1 LKQGTALPGDAGQ
14 AEYMTVSS
22 IILSI
27 GQGGVALA
35 GARLLQP
42 QSAAFMTLDATGA
55 LAVAWGWLV
64 LLALAFWVG
73 ILLCEG
79 VALYGMARA
88 SSLLARA
95 RRQTRPLYWLCLA
108 ALFVGNIVALI
119 LQAAQLTAAPN
130 LVAMGRIL
138 FASTYGALWLARTG
152 LIILAVGLPLFTR
165 RKRRTATVAG
175 LMLAGLILL
184 TLAYSGAIS
193 TTALTWFSLAAP
205 LAWFGLFC
213 YLACILLPLLRGFEP
228 DRHGE
233 MLIELLHRLYPLLLC
248 AAGILFVSNIY
259 LSESFPG
266 TIGQFAASAQGEI
279 ELIRWLLAAL
289 MLVAGGYALFALRP
303 RVARQAALLPVVDA
317 ELPARRAR
325 QSALTQTVRAL
336 QRASMLAAGL
346 GALVL
351 LCSTLLASAP
361 NPGSLPGTKNSP
373 APIITPSPTA
383 SGNIV
388 QSKRAGNLSITL
400 EITPAR
406 VELANTVLV
415 TLADTQSGKSVEN
428 AQITATTNMQVMDM
442 GTTRMTM
449 NGGKPV
455 YRALFPTDS
464 AFSMFGPWDVTLLI
478 RQPGHAPVQ
487 VVFTV
492 LLND

>member
-1 LKQGTALPGDAGQ
+1 
-14 AEYMTVSS
+14 MTVSS
-22 IILSI
+22 IILST
-27 GQGGVALA
+27 GQSGAALA
-35 GARLLQP
+35 GTRLLWP
-42 QSAAFMTLDATGA
+42 QSVAFMTLDATSA
-55 LAVAWGWLV
+55 LAAAWGWLM

-79 VALYGMARA
+79 MALHGMTRA

-108 ALFVGNIVALI
+108 ALFVGNIVVLI
-119 LQAAQLTAAPN
+119 LQAAQLTVAPN
-130 LVAMGRIL
+130 VATMGHVL
-138 FASTYGALWLARTG
+138 FASTYGALWLARAG
-152 LIILAVGLPLFTR
+152 LIVLAAGLPLFTR
-165 RKRRTATVAG
+165 RKRRTATIAG
-175 LMLAGLILL
+175 LVLAGLILL
-184 TLAYSGAIS
+184 TLTYSGAAS
-193 TTALTWFSLAAP
+193 TTALAWFSLAAP
-205 LAWFGLFC
+205 LTWFGLFC
-213 YLACILLPLLRGFEP
+213 YLACILLPLLRGIES
-228 DRHGE
+228 DRQGE

-248 AAGILFVSNIY
+248 AAGVLFVSNIY

-266 TIGQFAASAQGEI
+266 TIAQFAASAQGEI

-289 MLVAGGYALFALRP
+289 MLAAGGYALFALRP

-336 QRASMLAAGL
+336 QRASMLATGL

-351 LCSTLLASAP
+351 LCSTLLALTTAP
-361 NPGSLPGTKNSP
+361 NPGSQPGTKNSP
-373 APIITPSPTA
+373 APIVTPSPTA
-383 SGNIV
+383 SGNIT

-406 VELANTVLV
+406 VELANTVRV
-415 TLADTQSGKSVEN
+415 TLADTQSGKPVEN

-442 GTTRMTM
+442 GTTLMTM

-455 YRALFPTDS
+455 YHAIFPADS
-464 AFSMFGPWDVTLLI
+464 AFSMLGLWDITLLI